1 MYRTVQPIGT
11 ACRSYYYLLV
21 ASDGMIWRY
30 PGSGQLRTS
39 GEGSCT
45 EDWMP

>member
-1 MYRTVQPIGT
+1 LPNVWRASTTTPADRKAML
-11 ACRSYYYLLV
+11 CLV
-21 ASDGMIWRY
+21 IWRY

-45 EDWMP
+45 EDWIP